1 MLVLAPY
8 NDTLTR
14 SAPVSELA
22 NSLSTPPENKIQA
35 LGKLAEIL
43 ERQQIDINEIGEIK
57 RVSLYQS
64 LTKDQE
70 GEAQIHD
77 LAAIQ
82 FSPKWEAGPEWDL
95 VRCGPTIKLPK
106 TQVKQSTSTW
116 KKCVVLPDIQAGFFR
131 ALDGTL
137 VSTHD
142 PVAIDYALSV
152 IKAEKPDV
160 IALNGDNAD
169 MPEMSKYRLSPAF
182 ALTTQETIDYLTT
195 LCARLRDVAPYAR
208 IIWIEG
214 NHEVRLTNYIIDNAK
229 AAFGLKRG
237 NTPESWPVLSIPF
250 LCSFDD
256 FNIEYLPGYPAS
268 QFWLNNRIK
277 IIHGS
282 KVASNGSTAHKY
294 LATEK
299 TSVVYGHIHR
309 RDWAERTR
317 SDWDGS
323 KTIAAISFGCLARV
337 DGAVPST
344 KGGMDLDGRPIT
356 CIEDWQQGLGIIHY
370 QEGEGPF
377 HPEMLPI
384 HDGTM
389 FDRGKMLGVE

>member
-1 MLVLAPY
+1 M
-8 NDTLTR
+8 
-14 SAPVSELA
+14 
-22 NSLSTPPENKIQA
+22 
-35 LGKLAEIL
+35 
-43 ERQQIDINEIGEIK
+43 
-57 RVSLYQS
+57 SLYQS

-82 FSPKWEAGPEWDL
+82 FSPKWADGPEWP
-95 VRCGPTIKLPK
+95 VVNQGPSIKLPK
-106 TQVKQSTSTW
+106 VTVKQSLSDW
-116 KKCVVLPDIQAGFFR
+116 KTCVVLPDIQAGFFR
-131 ALDGTL
+131 ATTGDLI
-137 VSTHD
+137 STHD
-142 PVAIDYALSV
+142 PVAIEYALAV

-160 IALNGDNAD
+160 VALNGDNAD
-169 MPEMSKYRLSPAF
+169 FPEFGKYRLTPAF
-182 ALTTQETIDYLTT
+182 ALTTQATIDFLTT
-195 LCARLRDVAPYAR
+195 LCARIRDAAPHAR
-208 IIWIEG
+208 IVWLEG
-214 NHEVRLTNYIIDNAK
+214 NHEVRLTNYILDNAK
-229 AAFGLKRG
+229 ASFGLRQG

-250 LCSFDD
+250 LCRFND
-256 FNIEYLPGYPAS
+256 FGVEYFPGYPAS

-277 IIHGS
+277 IIHGT

-309 RDWAERTR
+309 REWAERTR
-317 SDWDGS
+317 QDWDGA

-344 KGGMDLDGRPIT
+344 KGGTDLDGRPIT
-356 CIEDWQQGLGIIHY
+356 CVEDWQQGLGIIRY
-370 QEGEGPF
+370 KEGEGPF

-389 FDRGKMLGVE
+389 FYKGKVFGE